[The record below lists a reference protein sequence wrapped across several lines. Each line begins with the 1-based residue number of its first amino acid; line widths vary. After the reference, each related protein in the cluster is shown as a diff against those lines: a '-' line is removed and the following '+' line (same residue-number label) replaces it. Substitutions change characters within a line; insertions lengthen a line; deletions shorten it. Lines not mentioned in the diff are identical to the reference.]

1 MTARD
6 PASSP
11 MLRLVD
17 VSRQFDSGN
26 IVALR
31 DVSLDL
37 DPGDLIAITGPS
49 GSGKTTLLNIMA
61 GLDRP
66 TSGSVTFAGITSPTA
81 AAWTRLR
88 ATRMGVVFQ
97 EFNLLPTL
105 NAVENVEVAMFG
117 VVPSA
122 ALRRR
127 RALERLEEV
136 AVAYCAQRRPAELS
150 AGERRRV
157 GIARSL
163 ANDPD
168 LLLADEPTSNLDTVT
183 AAAVLDLLF
192 RLRSRRD
199 MAMAIVTHDPA
210 VIARCPCCLHIV
222 DGRVVAVGADA
233 ARARIV

>member
-1 MTARD
+1 MSADD
-6 PASSP
+6 PAQQP
-11 MLRLVD
+11 MLRLIG

-37 DPGDLIAITGPS
+37 HAGDLVAITGPS

-66 TSGSVTFAGITSPTA
+66 TSGSVTFAGITSPSA

-88 ATRMGVVFQ
+88 ATRLGVIFQ

-105 NAVENVEVAMFG
+105 SAVENVEVAMFG

-122 ALRRR
+122 VLRRR

-136 AVAYCAQRRPAELS
+136 AVAYCAHRRPAELS

-168 LLLADEPTSNLDTVT
+168 ILLADEPTSNLDTTT

-192 RLRSRRD
+192 RLQRRRG
-199 MAMAIVTHDPA
+199 MAMAIVTHDPV

-222 DGRVVAVGADA
+222 DGRLVGDA
-233 ARARIV
+233 AATGRARIG

>member
-1 MTARD
+1 MPTD
-6 PASSP
+6 QPV
-11 MLRLVD
+11 LRLAD
-17 VSRQFDSGN
+17 VGRQFDSGN

-31 DVSLDL
+31 DVSLEL
-37 DPGDLIAITGPS
+37 RAGDLIAITGPS

-66 TSGSVTFAGITSPTA
+66 TSGTVTFAGIASPSA
-81 AAWTRLR
+81 GAWTRLR
-88 ATRMGVVFQ
+88 ATRLGVIFQ

-105 NAVENVEVAMFG
+105 SAAENVEVAMFG

-122 ALRRR
+122 AERRR
-127 RALERLEEV
+127 RALERLDEV
-136 AVAYCAQRRPAELS
+136 SVAYCAHRRPAQLS

-168 LLLADEPTSNLDTVT
+168 VLLADEPTSNLDTTT

-192 RLRSRRD
+192 RLQRRRG
-199 MAMAIVTHDPA
+199 MAMAIVTHDP
-210 VIARCPCCLHIV
+210 VVVARCPCCLHVV
-222 DGRVVAVGADA
+222 DGRIVVGDAAA
-233 ARARIV
+233 ARARIG